1 MADCALGQP
10 SWRANFGTWQGYG
23 HTPEEACSALGAT
36 WPNQS
41 SYAFSWTSGGCSQP
55 SGTAVLVQVCSPPE
69 IKPGEVG
76 PVTLTAACPASAPC
90 VFSMFTDGSIPTQ
103 ITPSATVTAMAFGL
117 GAVLSFFAI
126 GYVIG
131 VATGLIKKA

>member
-1 MADCALGQP
+1 MADCAIGQP
-10 SWRANFGTWQGYG
+10 SWRSFGDVYYGYG
-23 HTPEEACSALGAT
+23 HSQAESCGALSAAAGGGQWRWTGAACAKVSSPSTVASA
-36 WPNQS
+36 
-41 SYAFSWTSGGCSQP
+41 
-55 SGTAVLVQVCSPPE
+55 VQVCSPPE

-90 VFSMFTDGSIPTQ
+90 VFSMFADGSIPTE